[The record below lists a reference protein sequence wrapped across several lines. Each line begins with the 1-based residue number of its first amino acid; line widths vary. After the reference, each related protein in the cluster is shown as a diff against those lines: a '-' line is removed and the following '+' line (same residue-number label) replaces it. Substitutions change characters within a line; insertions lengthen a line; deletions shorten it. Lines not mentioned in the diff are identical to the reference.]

1 MMNFDVTVNIDLEK
15 FISRGNNIPDIDI
28 YIQKGIDD
36 AKVEFAERL
45 EEKVHENLFLYGLGG
60 SKLASDVN
68 INVSKDGFSIVV
80 NNEYFSFVEYGT
92 GIVGL
97 GLQHPK
103 ASEIGW
109 EYDTNQHGDSGWW
122 YPSSEDD
129 PNPTKKLTESGWW
142 AWTAGQA
149 SRPFMYKSWLW
160 GTRSV
165 TNIFR
170 KHINRQL
177 KKFKDDVE

>member
-1 MMNFDVTVNIDLEK
+1 MDFNVTVNIDLER
-15 FISRGNNIPDIDI
+15 FISSGKNIPNLDS
-28 YIQKGIDD
+28 YIQDGIDD
-36 AKVEFAERL
+36 AKVEFAKRL
-45 EEKVHENLFLYGLGG
+45 EEKVLENLMLYGLGG
-60 SKLASDVN
+60 SRLAGDVSVRTLN
-68 INVSKDGFSIVV
+68 DGFSIVV
-80 NNEYFSFVEYGT
+80 DNEYFSFVEYGT

-97 GLQHPK
+97 GFQHPK
-103 ASEIGW
+103 AAEDGW
-109 EYDTNQHGDSGWW
+109 EYDTNHHGDSGWW

-129 PNPTKKLTESGWW
+129 PNPTKKLTENGWW

-165 TNIFR
+165 NNIFR

-177 KKFKDDVE
+177 EKFKGDVE